1 MIKAIFTALML
12 VVLCSCTHVEDNQK
26 QAEDLV
32 AKVAKKKVL
41 GEWDTYDFYTGPATF
56 LTNAGFSGKAYCAIA
71 YRRSYSHEGN
81 DFAKHAKAF
90 DKQDL
95 VLKEVVEDGIK
106 LLKEVSAFSTLSH
119 DEAKEKVYIN
129 LNSTMATLGL
139 YISAAIKASKD
150 ENIKQEDLYRKL
162 YLNTDC
168 ELLIGHN
175 LD

>member
-1 MIKAIFTALML
+1 VIKTIFTTLML
-12 VVLCSCTHVEDNQK
+12 VVLCSCTHVEDNQQESEATMTK
-26 QAEDLV
+26 AP
-32 AKVAKKKVL
+32 KKRIL
-41 GEWDTYDFYTGPATF
+41 GEWDSYDFYTGPATF

-71 YRRSYSHEGN
+71 YKRSYANDGN
-81 DFAKHAKAF
+81 DFEKHAKAF

-106 LLKEVSAFSTLSH
+106 LIRETKGYSTLSH

-129 LNSTMATLGL
+129 LNSTMLTLGL
-139 YISAAIKASKD
+139 FILAAKNESKD
-150 ENIKQEDLYRKL
+150 STLKQTDLYRQF

-168 ELLIGHN
+168 ELLIGHP